1 MHLILKASGA
11 DAGIVSHLLAKN
23 PLNIY
28 DRVDKGVRVRMVYT
42 AATEN
47 ETEVLIHAEPD
58 PVDLVRGTPDGYD
71 ITQYINDRE
80 FVTSSLF
87 CSYIRGALGTAL
99 NGKPKEDYV
108 QWVGNAFELELTFGP
123 VASDLP
129 DRVVE
134 ELFSPLGY
142 AVSVERGELSYSFDL
157 KNKSTVRHIILRGRN
172 TVQHALRQ
180 LFLLIP
186 VLDNYKHY
194 FISEDEIDKI
204 KRYGEGWLDAHPL
217 KELIVKR
224 TLRFAELIRQY
235 ERQEGALSASLGQE
249 RGIGHISEAIIQEK
263 KAGHREEGEKEYL
276 GSESDSDE
284 MQLNA
289 DSRGP
294 GECTD
299 ADVDTEIEDGNAKIA
314 DVDTGTAGGDGGQS
328 EQSEPP
334 VRLNE
339 LRYRAITD
347 VVATLPVKRLIVD
360 MGAGEGKLSA
370 RLAYIPGVEAIL
382 AVEPSGQ
389 SRLRAMERFAKLE
402 GRSGVVAMPEPIIG
416 SLFYFDEQMQNQDV
430 MILCEVVEHIEEYRL
445 NGIMDTIMNDY
456 QPEVLLVTTPNKEY
470 NEVYA
475 MEQESFRH
483 HDHRFEWTR
492 AELASRCEEWTQD
505 GNYGYEIKGI
515 GEHVEGYGQPTQ
527 LVIFERR
534 KESLS

>member
-1 MHLILKASGA
+1 MHLILKASGT
-11 DAGIVSHLLAKN
+11 DAGAVSHLLAKN

-42 AATEN
+42 TATEN

-108 QWVGNAFELELTFGP
+108 QWVGHAFELELTFGP

-157 KNKSTVRHIILRGRN
+157 KNRSTVRHIILRGRN

-235 ERQEGALSASLGQE
+235 ERQEGALSVSFGQE
-249 RGIGHISEAIIQEK
+249 SGIAQVTDTVIQENNV
-263 KAGHREEGEKEYL
+263 GHREEGEQGHS
-276 GSESDSDE
+276 GSESDS
-284 MQLNA
+284 
-289 DSRGP
+289 G
-294 GECTD
+294 
-299 ADVDTEIEDGNAKIA
+299 
-314 DVDTGTAGGDGGQS
+314 
-328 EQSEPP
+328 QSEPP

-347 VVATLPVKRLIVD
+347 VVAALPIKRSIVD

-370 RLAYIPGVEAIL
+370 RLSYIPGVESIL
-382 AVEPSGQ
+382 AVEPSSQ

-402 GRSGVVAMPEPIIG
+402 GRSGVAAMPEPIIG

-430 MILCEVVEHIEEYRL
+430 MILCEVIEHIEEYRL

-492 AELASRCEEWTQD
+492 AELASRCEEWAQH

>member
-11 DAGIVSHLLAKN
+11 DAGVVSRLLAKN

-42 AATEN
+42 TATEN

-108 QWVGNAFELELTFGP
+108 QWVGHSFELELTFGP

-142 AVSVERGELSYSFDL
+142 AVSMERGELSYSFDL

-172 TVQHALRQ
+172 TVQLALRQ

-217 KELIVKR
+217 KELVVKR

-249 RGIGHISEAIIQEK
+249 SEIGHTSDTLIQENNV
-263 KAGHREEGEKEYL
+263 GHHEEGEQEYP
-276 GSESDSDE
+276 GSESDCDE
-284 MQLNA
+284 KQLNA
-289 DSRGP
+289 DTRGTAV
-294 GECTD
+294 GTD
-299 ADVDTEIEDGNAKIA
+299 AD
-314 DVDTGTAGGDGGQS
+314 TAGGDGGH
-328 EQSEPP
+328 SEPP

-347 VVATLPVKRLIVD
+347 VVSALPVKRSIVD

-370 RLAYIPGVEAIL
+370 RLAYIPGVESIL
-382 AVEPSGQ
+382 AVEPSGL

-402 GRSGVVAMPEPIIG
+402 GRSGVVTIPEPIIG

-430 MILCEVVEHIEEYRL
+430 MILCEVIEHIEEYRL
-445 NGIMDTIMNDY
+445 NRIMDTIMNEY

-492 AELASRCEEWTQD
+492 AELASRCEEWTQH

-515 GEHVEGYGQPTQ
+515 GEHAEGYGQPTQ

-534 KESLS
+534 KESQS

>member
-11 DAGIVSHLLAKN
+11 DAEVVSHLLAKN

-87 CSYIRGALGTAL
+87 CSYIRAALGTAL

-108 QWVGNAFELELTFGP
+108 QWVNYAFELELKFGP

-129 DRVVE
+129 DKVVE

-142 AVSVERGELSYSFDL
+142 SVSVERGELSYSFDL
-157 KNKSTVRHIILRGRN
+157 KNRSTVRHIILRGRN

-235 ERQEGALSASLGQE
+235 ERQEGALSASFEQE
-249 RGIGHISEAIIQEK
+249 RGIGHISEAVIQEVNVE
-263 KAGHREEGEKEYL
+263 HREDGEQEQR
-276 GSESDSDE
+276 GSESVSDG
-284 MQLNA
+284 
-289 DSRGP
+289 S
-294 GECTD
+294 
-299 ADVDTEIEDGNAKIA
+299 
-314 DVDTGTAGGDGGQS
+314 
-328 EQSEPP
+328 QSEPP

-347 VVATLPVKRLIVD
+347 VIAALPVKRKIVD
-360 MGAGEGKLSA
+360 MGAGEAKLSA

-430 MILCEVVEHIEEYRL
+430 MILCEVIEHIEEYRL
-445 NGIMDTIMNDY
+445 NGIMDTIMNEY

-475 MEQESFRH
+475 MEQENFRH

-492 AELASRCEEWTQD
+492 AELASRCEEWTQH

>member
-11 DAGIVSHLLAKN
+11 DAGVVSHLLAKN

-87 CSYIRGALGTAL
+87 CSYIRAALGTAL

-108 QWVGNAFELELTFGP
+108 QWVNHAFELELKFGP

-157 KNKSTVRHIILRGRN
+157 KNRSTVRHIILRGRN

-204 KRYGEGWLDAHPL
+204 KRYGKGWLDAHPL

-235 ERQEGALSASLGQE
+235 ERQEGALSASFGQE
-249 RGIGHISEAIIQEK
+249 RGIGHISEAVIQENNT
-263 KAGHREEGEKEYL
+263 GHREDREQDQRV
-276 GSESDSDE
+276 SESVSDG
-284 MQLNA
+284 
-289 DSRGP
+289 S
-294 GECTD
+294 
-299 ADVDTEIEDGNAKIA
+299 
-314 DVDTGTAGGDGGQS
+314 QS
-328 EQSEPP
+328 ESPL
-334 VRLNE
+334 RLNE

-347 VVATLPVKRLIVD
+347 VIAALPVKRSIVD

-402 GRSGVVAMPEPIIG
+402 GRSGVVVMPEPIIG
-416 SLFYFDEQMQNQDV
+416 SLFYFDEQLQNQDV
-430 MILCEVVEHIEEYRL
+430 MILCEVIEHIEEYRL
-445 NGIMDTIMNDY
+445 NGIMDTIMNEY

-470 NEVYA
+470 NDVYA

-492 AELASRCEEWTQD
+492 AELASRCEEWTQQ
-505 GNYGYEIKGI
+505 GNYAYEIKGI
-515 GEHVEGYGQPTQ
+515 GEHAEGYGQPTQ

-534 KESLS
+534 KESQS

>member
-11 DAGIVSHLLAKN
+11 DAGVVSHLLAKN

-42 AATEN
+42 TTTEN

-108 QWVGNAFELELTFGP
+108 QWVGHTFELELTFGP

-134 ELFSPLGY
+134 ELFSSLGY
-142 AVSVERGELSYSFDL
+142 AVSMERGELSYSFNL

-224 TLRFAELIRQY
+224 TLRFTELIRQY
-235 ERQEGALSASLGQE
+235 ERQEGALTVFFGQE
-249 RGIGHISEAIIQEK
+249 GGIGHTSDTAILENN
-263 KAGHREEGEKEYL
+263 AGHREEREQDQRV
-276 GSESDSDE
+276 SESDSDG

-289 DSRGP
+289 DSKSTAVG
-294 GECTD
+294 TD
-299 ADVDTEIEDGNAKIA
+299 ADTEIEAGDAKIA
-314 DVDTGTAGGDGGQS
+314 DVDTGTAGGDGG
-328 EQSEPP
+328 QSEPP

-347 VVATLPVKRLIVD
+347 VVAALPVKRRIVD

-382 AVEPSGQ
+382 AVEPSFQ
-389 SRLRAMERFAKLE
+389 SRLRSMERFAKLE

-430 MILCEVVEHIEEYRL
+430 MILCEVIEHIEEYRL
-445 NGIMDTIMNDY
+445 NGIMDTIMNEY

-475 MEQESFRH
+475 MEQEHFRH

-492 AELASRCEEWTQD
+492 AELVSRCEEWTQQ
-505 GNYGYEIKGI
+505 GNYGYEIMGI
-515 GEHVEGYGQPTQ
+515 GEHAEGYGQPTQ

-534 KESLS
+534 KESQS

>member
-11 DAGIVSHLLAKN
+11 DVGVVSHLLAKN

-87 CSYIRGALGTAL
+87 CSYIRAALGTAL

-108 QWVGNAFELELTFGP
+108 QWVNHAFELELKFGP

-129 DRVVE
+129 DKVVE

-142 AVSVERGELSYSFDL
+142 SVSVERGELSYSFDL
-157 KNKSTVRHIILRGRN
+157 KNRSTVRHIILRGRN

-235 ERQEGALSASLGQE
+235 ERQEGALSASFGQE
-249 RGIGHISEAIIQEK
+249 RGIGHISEAVIQEVNVE
-263 KAGHREEGEKEYL
+263 HREDGEQEQR
-276 GSESDSDE
+276 GSESVSDG
-284 MQLNA
+284 
-289 DSRGP
+289 S
-294 GECTD
+294 
-299 ADVDTEIEDGNAKIA
+299 
-314 DVDTGTAGGDGGQS
+314 
-328 EQSEPP
+328 QSEPP

-347 VVATLPVKRLIVD
+347 VVAALPVKRSIVD

-370 RLAYIPGVEAIL
+370 RLAYIPGVESIL

-430 MILCEVVEHIEEYRL
+430 MILCEVIEHIEEYRL
-445 NGIMDTIMNDY
+445 NGIMDTIMIS
-456 QPEVLLVTTPNKEY
+456 
-470 NEVYA
+470 A
-475 MEQESFRH
+475 
-483 HDHRFEWTR
+483 
-492 AELASRCEEWTQD
+492 RCAVGHYTKQ
-505 GNYGYEIKGI
+505 GI
-515 GEHVEGYGQPTQ
+515 
-527 LVIFERR
+527 
-534 KESLS
+534 

>member
-1 MHLILKASGA
+1 MHLIIQASGA
-11 DAGIVSHLLAKN
+11 DAAVVSHLLAKN
-23 PLNIY
+23 PGNIY
-28 DRVDKGVRVRMVYT
+28 DRTDKGVRVRMVYT
-42 AATEN
+42 RATSS

-87 CSYIRGALGTAL
+87 CSYIRSALGTAL
-99 NGKPKEDYV
+99 NGKPKEEYAK
-108 QWVGNAFELELTFGP
+108 WVDHSFDLQLSFGP

-134 ELFSPLGY
+134 ELFSHLGY
-142 AVSVERGELSYSFDL
+142 AVTLEREELSYSFDL
-157 KNKSTVRHIILRGRN
+157 KKKSSVRRIVLRGQE
-172 TVQHALRQ
+172 TVQNALRQ

-204 KRYGEGWLDAHPL
+204 KRYGAGWLETHPH
-217 KELIVKR
+217 KELIVRR
-224 TLRFAELIRQY
+224 TLRFAELIRKY
-235 ERQEGALSASLGQE
+235 ESKEGALSIPDN
-249 RGIGHISEAIIQEK
+249 RK
-263 KAGHREEGEKEYL
+263 MDVEG
-276 GSESDSDE
+276 
-284 MQLNA
+284 M
-289 DSRGP
+289 
-294 GECTD
+294 
-299 ADVDTEIEDGNAKIA
+299 VD
-314 DVDTGTAGGDGGQS
+314 GGDSLAEVLTDVPTDVPTDVQPS
-328 EQSEPP
+328 VQTDVITDDPP

-347 VVATLPVKRLIVD
+347 VVARLPHRQRIVD

-370 RLAYIPGVEAIL
+370 RLATIAGVESIL

-402 GRSGVVAMPEPIIG
+402 GRHGVFAMPEPIIG
-416 SLFYFDEQMQNQDV
+416 SLFYFDEQLQHQDV
-430 MILCEVVEHIEEYRL
+430 MILCEVIEHIEAYRL
-445 NGIMDTIMNDY
+445 DGIMNTLLQEY
-456 QPEVLLVTTPNKEY
+456 QPEVLIVTTPNKEY

-492 AELASRCEEWTQD
+492 TELAERCVEWSAGT
-505 GNYGYEIKGI
+505 NYTYTIQGI
-515 GEHVEGYGQPTQ
+515 GEQVEGYGQPTQ
-527 LVIFERR
+527 MIIFGRR
-534 KESLS
+534 EEGHQQ

>member
-1 MHLILKASGA
+1 MHLILKASGEG
-11 DAGIVSHLLAKN
+11 AGIVSHLLSKN
-23 PLNIY
+23 PNNVY
-28 DRVDKGVRVRMVYT
+28 DRTDKGVRVRMVYT
-42 AATEN
+42 TATES
-47 ETEVLIHAEPD
+47 ETEVLMHAEPD

-71 ITQYINDRE
+71 IKQYINDRE

-87 CSYIRGALGTAL
+87 CSYIRSALGTAL
-99 NGKPKEDYV
+99 NGKPKEAYA
-108 QWVGNAFELELTFGP
+108 QWVGHPFDMELSFGP

-129 DRVVE
+129 DPAIE

-142 AVSVERGELSYSFDL
+142 AVTLERDELTYTFDL
-157 KNKSTVRHIILRGRN
+157 KKKSTVRRIILRGQV
-172 TVQHALRQ
+172 TVQSALCQ

-204 KRYGEGWLDAHPL
+204 KRYGEGWLDSHPL
-217 KELIVKR
+217 KEMIIKR

-235 ERQEGALSASLGQE
+235 ERQEGALSTPA
-249 RGIGHISEAIIQEK
+249 EAVNAEDDNVST
-263 KAGHREEGEKEYL
+263 EGK
-276 GSESDSDE
+276 
-284 MQLNA
+284 
-289 DSRGP
+289 
-294 GECTD
+294 
-299 ADVDTEIEDGNAKIA
+299 
-314 DVDTGTAGGDGGQS
+314 GDGIDDLSLQ
-328 EQSEPP
+328 EEPP

-347 VVATLPVKRLIVD
+347 VVAGLPLKRRIVD

-370 RLAYIPGVEAIL
+370 RLAYIPGVESIL

-402 GRSGVVAMPEPIIG
+402 GRSGIVAMPEPIIG
-416 SLFYFDEQMQNQDV
+416 SLFYFDEQLQNQDV
-430 MILCEVVEHIEEYRL
+430 MILCEVIEHIEAYRL
-445 NGIMDTIMNDY
+445 NSIMDTIMNEY

-492 AELASRCEEWTQD
+492 AELAAQCETWTKQ
-505 GNYGYEIKGI
+505 GEYTFELKGI
-515 GEHVEGYGQPTQ
+515 GEHAEGFGHPTQ
-527 LVIFERR
+527 LVIFRKERR
-534 KESLS
+534 DQHEG

>member
-11 DAGIVSHLLAKN
+11 DAGVVSHLLAKN

-42 AATEN
+42 TATEN

-87 CSYIRGALGTAL
+87 CSYIRAALGTAL

-108 QWVGNAFELELTFGP
+108 QWVGHAFELELTFGP

-157 KNKSTVRHIILRGRN
+157 KNRSTVRHIILRGRN

-235 ERQEGALSASLGQE
+235 ERQEGAWAPAFG
-249 RGIGHISEAIIQEK
+249 
-263 KAGHREEGEKEYL
+263 
-276 GSESDSDE
+276 
-284 MQLNA
+284 QLNA
-289 DSRGP
+289 EAIERTLDTVVQEGELRVRDVGEPQKFDSESESCGKQMYRESTDAGT
-294 GECTD
+294 GTD
-299 ADVDTEIEDGNAKIA
+299 ADTVKL
-314 DVDTGTAGGDGGQS
+314 
-328 EQSEPP
+328 SEPP

-347 VVATLPVKRLIVD
+347 VVAALPVKRSIVD

-370 RLAYIPGVEAIL
+370 RLAHIPGVEAIL

-430 MILCEVVEHIEEYRL
+430 MILCEVIEHIEEYRL

-492 AELASRCEEWTQD
+492 AELASRCEEWTQQ
-505 GNYGYEIKGI
+505 GNYGYKIRGV
-515 GEHVEGYGQPTQ
+515 GENAEGYGQPTQ

-534 KESLS
+534 KENHS

>member
-42 AATEN
+42 TATEN

-99 NGKPKEDYV
+99 NGKPKEGYV
-108 QWVGNAFELELTFGP
+108 QWVGHSFELELTFGP

-142 AVSVERGELSYSFDL
+142 AVSMERGELSYSFDL
-157 KNKSTVRHIILRGRN
+157 KNKSTVRHITLRGRN

-249 RGIGHISEAIIQEK
+249 RETGHTSDTVIQENNV
-263 KAGHREEGEKEYL
+263 GHQEDREQDQRE
-276 GSESDSDE
+276 SESVS
-284 MQLNA
+284 N
-289 DSRGP
+289 G
-294 GECTD
+294 
-299 ADVDTEIEDGNAKIA
+299 V
-314 DVDTGTAGGDGGQS
+314 QS
-328 EQSEPP
+328 ETP

-347 VVATLPVKRLIVD
+347 VVSALPVKRSIVD

-370 RLAYIPGVEAIL
+370 RLAFVPGVESIL

-402 GRSGVVAMPEPIIG
+402 GRSGMVAMPEPIIG

-430 MILCEVVEHIEEYRL
+430 MILCEVIEHIEEYRL
-445 NGIMDTIMNDY
+445 NRIMDTIMNEY

-492 AELASRCEEWTQD
+492 AELAIRCEEWTQQ
-505 GNYGYEIKGI
+505 GSYGYEIKGI
-515 GEHVEGYGQPTQ
+515 GENAEGYGQPTQ

-534 KESLS
+534 KESQS

>member
-42 AATEN
+42 TATEN

-87 CSYIRGALGTAL
+87 CSYIRAALGTAL

-108 QWVGNAFELELTFGP
+108 QWVGHAFELELTFGP

-157 KNKSTVRHIILRGRN
+157 KNRSTVRHIILRGRN

-224 TLRFAELIRQY
+224 TLRFSELIRQY

-249 RGIGHISEAIIQEK
+249 SGIAQVLETVIQENNV
-263 KAGHREEGEKEYL
+263 GHQEEGEQEHP
-276 GSESDSDE
+276 GVESDS
-284 MQLNA
+284 
-289 DSRGP
+289 G
-294 GECTD
+294 
-299 ADVDTEIEDGNAKIA
+299 
-314 DVDTGTAGGDGGQS
+314 
-328 EQSEPP
+328 QSEPP

-347 VVATLPVKRLIVD
+347 VVAALPVKRRIVD

-370 RLAYIPGVEAIL
+370 RLSYIPDVESIL

-430 MILCEVVEHIEEYRL
+430 MILCEVIEHIEEYRL

-470 NEVYA
+470 NDVYA

-492 AELASRCEEWTQD
+492 AELASRCEEWTQN

>member
-11 DAGIVSHLLAKN
+11 DAGVVSHLLAKN

-87 CSYIRGALGTAL
+87 CSYIRAALGTAL

-108 QWVGNAFELELTFGP
+108 QWVNHAFELELKFGP

-157 KNKSTVRHIILRGRN
+157 KNRSTVRHIILRGRN

-204 KRYGEGWLDAHPL
+204 KRYGKGWLDAHPL

-235 ERQEGALSASLGQE
+235 ERQEGALSASFGQE
-249 RGIGHISEAIIQEK
+249 RGIGHISEAVIQENNT
-263 KAGHREEGEKEYL
+263 GHREDREQDQRV
-276 GSESDSDE
+276 SESVSDG
-284 MQLNA
+284 
-289 DSRGP
+289 S
-294 GECTD
+294 
-299 ADVDTEIEDGNAKIA
+299 
-314 DVDTGTAGGDGGQS
+314 QS
-328 EQSEPP
+328 ESPL
-334 VRLNE
+334 RLNE

-347 VVATLPVKRLIVD
+347 VIAALPVKRSIVD
-360 MGAGEGKLSA
+360 MGAGKASCLPVWRTFPVWRQFWPLNLPVSRG
-370 RLAYIPGVEAIL
+370 
-382 AVEPSGQ
+382 SGPW
-389 SRLRAMERFAKLE
+389 S
-402 GRSGVVAMPEPIIG
+402 
-416 SLFYFDEQMQNQDV
+416 
-430 MILCEVVEHIEEYRL
+430 
-445 NGIMDTIMNDY
+445 
-456 QPEVLLVTTPNKEY
+456 
-470 NEVYA
+470 
-475 MEQESFRH
+475 
-483 HDHRFEWTR
+483 
-492 AELASRCEEWTQD
+492 ASRSWRVVLEWWLCRSRSSVHCFILTSSC
-505 GNYGYEIKGI
+505 K
-515 GEHVEGYGQPTQ
+515 TRT
-527 LVIFERR
+527 L
-534 KESLS
+534 

>member
-11 DAGIVSHLLAKN
+11 DVGVVSHLLAKN

-87 CSYIRGALGTAL
+87 CSYIRAALGTAL

-108 QWVGNAFELELTFGP
+108 QWVNHAFELELKFGP

-129 DRVVE
+129 DKVVE

-142 AVSVERGELSYSFDL
+142 SVSVERGELSYSFDL
-157 KNKSTVRHIILRGRN
+157 KNRSTVRHIILRGRN

-235 ERQEGALSASLGQE
+235 ERQEGALSASFGQE
-249 RGIGHISEAIIQEK
+249 RGIGHISEAVIQEVNVE
-263 KAGHREEGEKEYL
+263 HREDGEQEQR
-276 GSESDSDE
+276 GSESVSDG
-284 MQLNA
+284 
-289 DSRGP
+289 S
-294 GECTD
+294 
-299 ADVDTEIEDGNAKIA
+299 
-314 DVDTGTAGGDGGQS
+314 
-328 EQSEPP
+328 QSEPP

-347 VVATLPVKRLIVD
+347 VVAALPVKRSIVD
-360 MGAGEGKLSA
+360 MGAGEGNLSA
-370 RLAYIPGVEAIL
+370 RLAYIPGVESIL

-430 MILCEVVEHIEEYRL
+430 MILCEVIEHIEEYRL
-445 NGIMDTIMNDY
+445 NGIMDTIMNEY
-456 QPEVLLVTTPNKEY
+456 QPDVLLVTTPNKEY

-492 AELASRCEEWTQD
+492 AELVSRCEEWTQQ
-505 GNYGYEIKGI
+505 GNYAYEIKGI
-515 GEHVEGYGQPTQ
+515 GEHAEGYGQPTQ

-534 KESLS
+534 KESQS

>member
-11 DAGIVSHLLAKN
+11 DAGVISHLLAKN

-42 AATEN
+42 TATEN

-108 QWVGNAFELELTFGP
+108 QWVGHTFELELTFGP

-134 ELFSPLGY
+134 ELFSSLGY
-142 AVSVERGELSYSFDL
+142 AVSMERGELSYSFNL

-224 TLRFAELIRQY
+224 TLRFTELIRQY
-235 ERQEGALSASLGQE
+235 ERQEGALTVFFGQE
-249 RGIGHISEAIIQEK
+249 GGIGHTSDTAILENN
-263 KAGHREEGEKEYL
+263 AGHREEREQDQRV
-276 GSESDSDE
+276 SESDSDG

-289 DSRGP
+289 DSKSTAVG
-294 GECTD
+294 TD
-299 ADVDTEIEDGNAKIA
+299 ADTEIEDGDAKIA
-314 DVDTGTAGGDGGQS
+314 DVDTGTAGGDGG
-328 EQSEPP
+328 QSEPP

-347 VVATLPVKRLIVD
+347 VVAALPVKRRIVD

-389 SRLRAMERFAKLE
+389 SRLRSMERFAKLE

-430 MILCEVVEHIEEYRL
+430 MILCEVIEHIEEYRL
-445 NGIMDTIMNDY
+445 NGIMDTIMNEY

-475 MEQESFRH
+475 MEQEHFRH

-492 AELASRCEEWTQD
+492 AELVSRCEEWTQQ
-505 GNYGYEIKGI
+505 GNYGYEIMGI
-515 GEHVEGYGQPTQ
+515 GEHAEGYGQPTQ

-534 KESLS
+534 KESQS

>member
-11 DAGIVSHLLAKN
+11 DAGVVSHLLAKN

-42 AATEN
+42 TATEN

-108 QWVGNAFELELTFGP
+108 QWVGHAFELELTFGP

-157 KNKSTVRHIILRGRN
+157 KNRSTVRHIILRGRN

-235 ERQEGALSASLGQE
+235 ERQEGTLSASLGQE
-249 RGIGHISEAIIQEK
+249 SGIAQVLDTVIQENNV
-263 KAGHREEGEKEYL
+263 GHQEEGQEEL
-276 GSESDSDE
+276 RVSESD
-284 MQLNA
+284 
-289 DSRGP
+289 
-294 GECTD
+294 
-299 ADVDTEIEDGNAKIA
+299 
-314 DVDTGTAGGDGGQS
+314 GG
-328 EQSEPP
+328 QSEPP

-347 VVATLPVKRLIVD
+347 VVAALPVKRSIVD

-416 SLFYFDEQMQNQDV
+416 SLFYFDEQMQNQDF
-430 MILCEVVEHIEEYRL
+430 MILCEVIEHIEEYRL
-445 NGIMDTIMNDY
+445 NGIMDTIMNEY

-492 AELASRCEEWTQD
+492 AELVSRCEEWTQQ
-505 GNYGYEIKGI
+505 GNYAYEIKGI
-515 GEHVEGYGQPTQ
+515 GEHAEGYGQPTQ

-534 KESLS
+534 KESQS

>member
-11 DAGIVSHLLAKN
+11 EAGVVSHLLAKN

-42 AATEN
+42 TATET

-99 NGKPKEDYV
+99 NGKPKEEYV
-108 QWVGNAFELELTFGP
+108 QWVGHAFELELTFGP

-172 TVQHALRQ
+172 TIQHALRQ

-235 ERQEGALSASLGQE
+235 ERQEGALSASFGQE
-249 RGIGHISEAIIQEK
+249 SGIAQVLDTVIQKNNVGHQ
-263 KAGHREEGEKEYL
+263 EEGEQEYP

-284 MQLNA
+284 KQLNA
-289 DSRGP
+289 DTRGT
-294 GECTD
+294 GVGTD
-299 ADVDTEIEDGNAKIA
+299 ADTEKEDGDARK
-314 DVDTGTAGGDGGQS
+314 
-328 EQSEPP
+328 SEPP
-334 VRLNE
+334 LRLNE

-347 VVATLPVKRLIVD
+347 VVAALPFKRSIVD

-370 RLAYIPGVEAIL
+370 RLAYIPGVESIL

-402 GRSGVVAMPEPIIG
+402 GRSEVVAMPEPIIG

-430 MILCEVVEHIEEYRL
+430 MILCEVIEHIEEYRL
-445 NGIMDTIMNDY
+445 NGILSTIMNEY

-475 MEQESFRH
+475 MEQDSYRH

-492 AELASRCEEWTQD
+492 SELASRCEEWAQQ
-505 GNYGYEIKGI
+505 GNYTYEIRGI
-515 GEHVEGYGQPTQ
+515 GEDAEGYGQPTQ

-534 KESLS
+534 KESQS

>member
-11 DAGIVSHLLAKN
+11 DAGVVSHLLAKN

-80 FVTSSLF
+80 FGTSSLF
-87 CSYIRGALGTAL
+87 CSYIRAALGTAL

-108 QWVGNAFELELTFGP
+108 QWVNHAFELELKFGP

-134 ELFSPLGY
+134 ELFSSLGY

-157 KNKSTVRHIILRGRN
+157 KNRSAVRHIILRGRN

-235 ERQEGALSASLGQE
+235 ERQEGAFSASFGQE
-249 RGIGHISEAIIQEK
+249 RGIGQISEAVIKEVNVE
-263 KAGHREEGEKEYL
+263 HREDGEQEQR
-276 GSESDSDE
+276 GSESVSDG
-284 MQLNA
+284 
-289 DSRGP
+289 S
-294 GECTD
+294 
-299 ADVDTEIEDGNAKIA
+299 
-314 DVDTGTAGGDGGQS
+314 
-328 EQSEPP
+328 QSEPP

-347 VVATLPVKRLIVD
+347 VVAALPVKRSIVD

-402 GRSGVVAMPEPIIG
+402 GRSGVAAMPEPIIG

-430 MILCEVVEHIEEYRL
+430 MILCEVIEHIEEYRL
-445 NGIMDTIMNDY
+445 NGIMDTIMNEY

-492 AELASRCEEWTQD
+492 AELVSRCEEWTQQ
-505 GNYGYEIKGI
+505 GNYAYEIKGI
-515 GEHVEGYGQPTQ
+515 GEHAEGYGQPTQ

-534 KESLS
+534 KESQS

>member
-11 DAGIVSHLLAKN
+11 DAGVVSHLLAKN

-42 AATEN
+42 TATEN

-87 CSYIRGALGTAL
+87 CSYIRAALGTAL

-108 QWVGNAFELELTFGP
+108 QWVGHAFELELTFGP

-157 KNKSTVRHIILRGRN
+157 KNRSTVRHIILRGHN

-235 ERQEGALSASLGQE
+235 ERQEGALSAYLGQE
-249 RGIGHISEAIIQEK
+249 SRIAQVLDTVIQENNV
-263 KAGHREEGEKEYL
+263 GHQEEGEQEHP
-276 GSESDSDE
+276 GVESDS
-284 MQLNA
+284 
-289 DSRGP
+289 G
-294 GECTD
+294 
-299 ADVDTEIEDGNAKIA
+299 
-314 DVDTGTAGGDGGQS
+314 
-328 EQSEPP
+328 QSEPP

-347 VVATLPVKRLIVD
+347 VVAALPVKRRIVD

-370 RLAYIPGVEAIL
+370 RLSYIPDVESIL

-430 MILCEVVEHIEEYRL
+430 MILCEVIEHIEEYRL

-470 NEVYA
+470 NDVYA

-492 AELASRCEEWTQD
+492 AELASRCEEWTQH

>member
-1 MHLILKASGA
+1 MHLMLKVRGTGA
-11 DAGIVSHLLAKN
+11 GAVSRLLAKN
-23 PLNIY
+23 PHNVY
-28 DRVDKGVRVRMVYT
+28 DRMEKGVRVRMVYIT
-42 AATEN
+42 DTES

-58 PVDLVRGTPDGYD
+58 PVDLVRGTPNGYD

-87 CSYIRGALGTAL
+87 CSYIRPALGTAL

-108 QWVGNAFELELTFGP
+108 QWVKHPFDMELSFGP

-134 ELFSPLGY
+134 ELFLSLGY
-142 AVSVERGELSYSFDL
+142 AVILEREELSYTFDL
-157 KNKSTVRHIILRGRN
+157 KKKSSVRRIRLRGQV
-172 TVQHALRQ
+172 TVQNALRQ

-204 KRYGEGWLDAHPL
+204 KRYGEGWLEAHPL
-217 KELIVKR
+217 KELIIRR
-224 TLRFAELIRQY
+224 TLRFSELIRKY
-235 ERQEGALSASLGQE
+235 ELQEGTLSVSVEQVGVLNQISDKGVNE
-249 RGIGHISEAIIQEK
+249 RGEGIQN
-263 KAGHREEGEKEYL
+263 ASSGEPER
-276 GSESDSDE
+276 SES
-284 MQLNA
+284 
-289 DSRGP
+289 
-294 GECTD
+294 
-299 ADVDTEIEDGNAKIA
+299 
-314 DVDTGTAGGDGGQS
+314 
-328 EQSEPP
+328 P

-339 LRYRAITD
+339 LRYRAITE
-347 VVATLPVKRLIVD
+347 VVAGLPAKRRIVD

-370 RLAYIPGVEAIL
+370 RLAYITGVESIL

-402 GRSGVVAMPEPIIG
+402 DRSGVIAMPESVIG
-416 SLFYFDEQMQNQDV
+416 SLFYFDEKMQNQDV
-430 MILCEVVEHIEEYRL
+430 MILCEVIEHIEAYRL

-456 QPEVLLVTTPNKEY
+456 RPDVLLVTTPNKEY

-475 MEQESFRH
+475 MEQENFRH

-492 AELASRCEEWTQD
+492 AELAERCEEWALR
-505 GNYGYEIKGI
+505 GNYAYEIRGI
-515 GEHVEGYGQPTQ
+515 GEYAEGYGQPTQ

-534 KESLS
+534 KENES

>member
-11 DAGIVSHLLAKN
+11 DAGVISHLLAKN

-42 AATEN
+42 KATET

-108 QWVGNAFELELTFGP
+108 QWVGHAFELELTFGP

-142 AVSVERGELSYSFDL
+142 AVSMERGELSYSFDL
-157 KNKSTVRHIILRGRN
+157 KNKSTVRHITLRGRN

-235 ERQEGALSASLGQE
+235 ERQEGALYASFGLESGMAQVLDTV
-249 RGIGHISEAIIQEK
+249 IQK
-263 KAGHREEGEKEYL
+263 NNVGHREDREQDQRE
-276 GSESDSDE
+276 SESVS
-284 MQLNA
+284 
-289 DSRGP
+289 
-294 GECTD
+294 
-299 ADVDTEIEDGNAKIA
+299 
-314 DVDTGTAGGDGGQS
+314 DGGH
-328 EQSEPP
+328 SEPP

-347 VVATLPVKRLIVD
+347 VVSALPVKRSIVD

-370 RLAYIPGVEAIL
+370 RLAHISGVESIL

-402 GRSGVVAMPEPIIG
+402 GRSEVVAIPEPIIG

-430 MILCEVVEHIEEYRL
+430 MILCEVIEHIEEYRL
-445 NGIMDTIMNDY
+445 NRIMDTIMNEY

-492 AELASRCEEWTQD
+492 AELASRCEEWTQR
-505 GNYGYEIKGI
+505 GSYGYEIKGI

-534 KESLS
+534 KESQS